1 MTPVPGPDSQKRVF
15 CRHQRQDNNK
25 SRYFSCPGIF
35 FLKPW
40 LSWDVHMHPLS
51 QTVGTGN
58 LWTIPRCH
66 WFIPLLSF
74 SSFFYFL
81 IWFYFYTFT
90 SVSRLDLPLCQTWLL
105 FCQTCQIKGTMKLQ
119 QILNA
124 DEMACVQIGE
134 VIRKG
139 PQIPNHG
146 WSRPWRDSIINIKWF
161 KKKITQETREAN
173 SVDLTLG
180 GVSRMVVCIVTLLVS
195 LPLDRHSVF

>member
-1 MTPVPGPDSQKRVF
+1 MAPVPGPNSQKRVF

-35 FLKPW
+35 LTLTQLGRTHAPFVPDCRDWQSLNHSSLSLVHPPPFFLF
-40 LSWDVHMHPLS
+40 LFLFSD
-51 QTVGTGN
+51 
-58 LWTIPRCH
+58 
-66 WFIPLLSF
+66 FILFL
-74 SSFFYFL
+74 YFL
-81 IWFYFYTFT
+81 PP

-146 WSRPWRDSIINIKWF
+146 WSRPWRDSIINIK
-161 KKKITQETREAN
+161 
-173 SVDLTLG
+173 
-180 GVSRMVVCIVTLLVS
+180 
-195 LPLDRHSVF
+195 